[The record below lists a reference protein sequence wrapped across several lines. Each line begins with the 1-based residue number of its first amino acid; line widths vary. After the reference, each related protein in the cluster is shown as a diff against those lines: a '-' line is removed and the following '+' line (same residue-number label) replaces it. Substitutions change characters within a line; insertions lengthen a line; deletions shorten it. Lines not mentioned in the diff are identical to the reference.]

1 MIFLFLDVNPNI
13 ASHRLRLLP
22 FQKVISDTG
31 NESQTL
37 IIFKTKFL
45 FFRAVS
51 FLINYFR
58 LLKAD
63 FLIASKPA
71 TDKKTYRFIKIAKI
85 LGKKIIID
93 MSDNHLLNK
102 NLGEKNTFSLLNILQ
117 LADFIT
123 VPTVKLRDSLPDKFH
138 FKIHIIED
146 ALDELCLPE
155 SSYDEN
161 FHKLKVLWFGH
172 AGWAKIRPGPS
183 ESLKLFISYMSY
195 PLFKEIHSN
204 NKTLEFYIVSNDAE
218 QVRDYITKA
227 GVTEKI
233 FISSWSIDAMKK
245 NLSECNLVF
254 IPYGNTNDLDTT
266 KSSNRLELAVL
277 ARKSV
282 LTNRFFTHWDQTLR
296 DYIYELKDDTTLFDI
311 KRYMASV
318 KDNHTDAFKYLGDKQ
333 NNIIAGW
340 VRLIDESVRYKM

>member
-1 MIFLFLDVNPNI
+1 MNFLFLDINPTI

-22 FQKVISDTG
+22 FQKVITDTG

-37 IIFKTKFL
+37 IIFNRNSP

-71 TDKKTYRFIKIAKI
+71 TDKKTYKFLKIAKI

-102 NLGEKNTFSLLNILQ
+102 NLGEKSTFRLLNILQ

-138 FKIHIIED
+138 YKIHIIED

-155 SSYDEN
+155 ASNCEN
-161 FHKLKVLWFGH
+161 FYKLKVLWFGH

-183 ESLKLFISYMSY
+183 ESLKLFISYMSH
-195 PLFKEIHSN
+195 PVFKEMHGN
-204 NKTLEFYIVSNDAE
+204 NKILEFYIVSNDAD
-218 QVRDYITKA
+218 QVRDYITTT

-233 FISSWSIDAMKK
+233 FVSTWSIDTMKK
-245 NLSECNLVF
+245 SLSECNLVF

-266 KSSNRLELAVL
+266 KSSNRLELAL
-277 ARKSV
+277 LSRKSV

-296 DYIYELKDDTTLFDI
+296 NFIFELKDDTTLFDI
-311 KRYMASV
+311 KRYMTSV
-318 KDNHTDAFKYLGDKQ
+318 KENHTDAFKYLSDKQ
-333 NNIIAGW
+333 KNIFAGW
-340 VRLIDESVRYKM
+340 VQLIDESVTYK